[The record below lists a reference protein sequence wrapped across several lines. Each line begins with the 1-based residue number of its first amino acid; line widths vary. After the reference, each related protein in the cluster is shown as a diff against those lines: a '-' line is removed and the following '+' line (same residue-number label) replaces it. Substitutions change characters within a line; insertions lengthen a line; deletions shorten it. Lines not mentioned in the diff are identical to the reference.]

1 MISPKPFLICSQP
14 DAASDSGQKSWSNVF
29 EGRGRSRDAYRRTYH
44 RPDPAAYRST
54 FLPRWSRL
62 VECVFG
68 TRDRCATEMGVTLQ
82 TACNWFDGLSRPTGD
97 KVAMLAFMHPDA
109 FGRIMGG
116 SE

>member
-1 MISPKPFLICSQP
+1 M
-14 DAASDSGQKSWSNVF
+14 
-29 EGRGRSRDAYRRTYH
+29 
-44 RPDPAAYRST
+44 
-54 FLPRWSRL
+54 
-62 VECVFG
+62 ECVFG